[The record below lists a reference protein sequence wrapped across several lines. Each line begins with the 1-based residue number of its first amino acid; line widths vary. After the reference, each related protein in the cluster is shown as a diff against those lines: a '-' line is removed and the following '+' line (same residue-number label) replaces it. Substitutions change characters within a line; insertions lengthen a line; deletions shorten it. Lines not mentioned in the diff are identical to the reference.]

1 MSHHKSSSVFALAL
15 LFALVAAPKP
25 MAAILGDTL
34 VLAQSA
40 TPSPFPLPDTVA
52 AGTTVR
58 IDGSNSMGAVNQ
70 SLKQQFEEQYA
81 GTSVADA
88 YNGTTAALQSL
99 TAGDIDLAAIGR
111 PLTAAEKAEGLT
123 EMPVGRSKIAIIVGE
138 ANPFTGNLTFEQFAQ
153 IFRGE
158 ITDWSQVGGAPG
170 PIRLIDHPADSDTR
184 QAFRN
189 YPVFQNA
196 PFESGA
202 TALSLTEDS
211 ATAIVAELGSD
222 GISYITA
229 NQVVDRPDV
238 RIVPMHQTLPTDPRY
253 PYSQP
258 LVYVYRGQPSPTVA
272 SFLGFATAPVGQA
285 AVAAAGAAIAADPGA
300 VASPAAT
307 TDPETIAP
315 ASPEAV
321 APSAASPAS
330 PTTEAD
336 QGAAVTN
343 TETNTERKASPWLW
357 LLPLLLAIPFLLWL
371 FGRRRGAAPPEE
383 LLPAVP
389 PIAATPPEPKLADR
403 TGTVISADRTAIADV
418 RPPAPVV
425 PETPPSPPVEP
436 PISLPAVGAALVGG
450 AALAGLTGVDRRLP
464 NRIVFTPRTTR
475 QAYAYWEAPEENRRV
490 LQQQGGKHYTLK
502 IYDATGD
509 ATGVNT
515 GSDLE
520 QPLPHSIQELAC
532 EEADSDR
539 WVANLQSDRDYIA
552 EIGYLT
558 DNNQWLA
565 LARSAPIRMPSEN
578 PLPDEVE
585 SGLLLS
591 RLVPAR
597 VSGAEPAPDLRT
609 GVDPTIADG
618 QQEAVEATKF
628 NLGQP
633 DLRGEDLADV
643 DAHLPALADGYGD
656 SQIFLLPRDPNWAY
670 TYWDVPNQEKAAL
683 RQQGGSRLAL
693 RFYDVTGINLDQQ
706 RPHSLQQYDCDELS
720 RDWYLPV
727 PVSDRDYIVEIGYL
741 THDGRWLMLA
751 RSNPARIPPIYP
763 SGWLDDQFVTVDWEE
778 DLRGQTQLQ
787 LPQPASP
794 SYGNPIYDRIFNLV
808 KSAESQRIAGSLFAS
823 MQPVPEQSLSSYSV
837 SGLGMA
843 SLTESG
849 MGMMSGIGV
858 TGMSGAAAI
867 GMSGIGISSA
877 GIASMPN
884 ISGVGMSGVGLGVAG
899 MSGVSGSGIGAM
911 GMSGVGVT
919 GVSGAA
925 VPGMSGIGITG
936 MSGVGMMSGVGIT
949 GMSGV
954 GMSGVGMMSG
964 IGMYS
969 ISSLSG
975 TGFTASGVGMSG
987 VGMMSIPTMSGIG
1000 MSGMGIGLTMSGVGM
1015 SGVGMMN
1022 VPTMSGVGYT
1032 LSGVGMSGA
1041 GMGYTLSGV
1050 GMSGVGIYS
1059 IPTMSGIGMSGVGMG
1074 LTISGIG
1081 MSGVGM
1087 SGIGMSGVGFGAS
1100 IPPIRPRKFWLVA
1113 NAELIVHGA
1122 TEPDAT
1128 VLVGDREIKLSP
1140 DGTFRF
1146 QVAFPDGKINYP
1158 ILAVAAD
1165 GEQTRSVRMDFN
1177 RETPVENGNTK
1188 AEAVEEWLQ

>member
-25 MAAILGDTL
+25 TVAILGDRS

-40 TPSPFPLPDTVA
+40 TPTPFPLPDTVT

-58 IDGSNSMGAVNQ
+58 IDGSNSMASVNQ
-70 SLKQQFEEQYA
+70 SLKQQFEGQYA

-99 TAGDIDLAAIGR
+99 AAGEIDLAAIGR

-123 EMPVGRSKIAIIVGE
+123 EVAVGRSKIAILVGE
-138 ANPFTGNLTFEQFAQ
+138 ENPFTGNLTFEQFAQ

-196 PFESGA
+196 PFETGA

-211 ATAIVAELGSD
+211 AEAIVGELGSD
-222 GISYITA
+222 GISYMTA

-258 LVYVYRGQPSPTVA
+258 LVYVYRGQPSPAVA
-272 SFLGFATAPVGQA
+272 SFLGFAIAPVGQA
-285 AVAAAGAAIAADPGA
+285 AVAAAGAAIVATPGA
-300 VASPAAT
+300 VVSPAAT
-307 TDPETIAP
+307 
-315 ASPEAV
+315 ASPEAT

-336 QGAAVTN
+336 QEAAVTN
-343 TETNTERKASPWLW
+343 TETSTERKASPWLW

-383 LLPAVP
+383 LAVP
-389 PIAATPPEPKLADR
+389 PIAPPPPEPKLADR

-418 RPPAPVV
+418 RPPAPVL

-436 PISLPAVGAALVGG
+436 PVNLPAVGAALAGG
-450 AALAGLTGVDRRLP
+450 AALVGLAGADRRPP
-464 NRIVFTPRTTR
+464 NRIVLTPRTTH
-475 QAYAYWEAPEENRRV
+475 QAYAYWEAPEANREALR
-490 LQQQGGKHYTLK
+490 QQGGQHYTLK
-502 IYDATGD
+502 IYDVTGD
-509 ATGVNT
+509 VTGI
-515 GSDLE
+515 DRE

-558 DNNQWLA
+558 DGNQWLA

-591 RLVPAR
+591 RSVPTR
-597 VSGAEPAPDLRT
+597 VSGAELAPDLRT
-609 GVDPTIADG
+609 GVDPTMADG
-618 QQEAVEATKF
+618 QQEAIEATKF

-643 DAHLPALADGYGD
+643 DANLPALTDGYGD

-670 TYWDVPNQEKAAL
+670 TYWDVPNEEKAAL

-778 DLRGQTQLQ
+778 DLRGQTQLE

-808 KSAESQRIAGSLFAS
+808 KSAESQRIAGSFFAS
-823 MQPVPEQSLSSYSV
+823 MQPMPEQALSSYSV

-849 MGMMSGIGV
+849 MGMMSGMGV
-858 TGMSGAAAI
+858 TGMSGVGAI
-867 GMSGIGISSA
+867 GMSGVGISGA
-877 GIASMPN
+877 GIASVPN

-899 MSGVSGSGIGAM
+899 MSGVGISGVGAIGMSGAAAI

-919 GVSGAA
+919 GLSEIRTMSG
-925 VPGMSGIGITG
+925 VGISTMSGIG
-936 MSGVGMMSGVGIT
+936 MSGVGVTGLSGIGMMSGVSMMGSSTVSGI
-949 GMSGV
+949 G
-954 GMSGVGMMSG
+954 MSG

-975 TGFTASGVGMSG
+975 AGFTSGVGMSG
-987 VGMMSIPTMSGIG
+987 VGMMR
-1000 MSGMGIGLTMSGVGM
+1000 
-1015 SGVGMMN
+1015 
-1022 VPTMSGVGYT
+1022 
-1032 LSGVGMSGA
+1032 
-1041 GMGYTLSGV
+1041 
-1050 GMSGVGIYS
+1050 
-1059 IPTMSGIGMSGVGMG
+1059 IPTMSGIGMSGVGVG
-1074 LTISGIG
+1074 LTMSGIG
-1081 MSGVGM
+1081 MSGVGMMSVPTMPGVGYTLSGIGMSGIGMSGVGMGLSMSGIGMSGVGMSGIGM

-1100 IPPIRPRKFWLVA
+1100 IPPIRPRKFWLIA

-1146 QVAFPDGKINYP
+1146 QVAFPDGDINYP